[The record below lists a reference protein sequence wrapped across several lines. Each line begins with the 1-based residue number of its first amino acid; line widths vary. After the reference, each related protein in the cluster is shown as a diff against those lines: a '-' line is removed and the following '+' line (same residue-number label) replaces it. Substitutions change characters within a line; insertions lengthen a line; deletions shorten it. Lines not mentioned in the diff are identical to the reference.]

1 MNVNEFLE
9 NFADLFDETDAS
21 EITVD
26 TEFKS
31 LDEWSSLMALT
42 VISMIDDEYDVA
54 INGNDIRESNTVEDL
69 FHVVQSKK

>member
-21 EITVD
+21 EIKAE

-69 FHVVQSKK
+69 FQVIQSKK